1 MKDEARR
8 DGAGDNRKQTD
19 RELTALTLELTNKTQ
34 ALKNAEE
41 KMKLL
46 TLADREKAEYIRI
59 LNQQHEL
66 ETKTMIE
73 SGRKEISLEV
83 QKVEKDIDRLVCTIY
98 YLYLQIAT
106 PDYFRFLLICYTS
119 RFIL

>member
-19 RELTALTLELTNKTQ
+19 REITSLTMELSMKAQ

-41 KMKLL
+41 KIKIL
-46 TLADREKAEYIRI
+46 TSADREKAEYIRI
-59 LNQQHEL
+59 LHQQHEL
-66 ETKTMIE
+66 ATKTMLE

-83 QKVEKDIDRLVCTIY
+83 QKVEKDIDRLV
-98 YLYLQIAT
+98 
-106 PDYFRFLLICYTS
+106 RLLLAVVENLVC
-119 RFIL
+119 